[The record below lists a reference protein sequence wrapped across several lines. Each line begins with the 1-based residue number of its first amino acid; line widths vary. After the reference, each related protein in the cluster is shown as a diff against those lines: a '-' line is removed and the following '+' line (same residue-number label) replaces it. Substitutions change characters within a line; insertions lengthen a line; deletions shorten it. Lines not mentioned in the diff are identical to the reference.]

1 MKIRS
6 ATCLTL
12 ATFVTLGSAAFAQ
25 SPPAAPA
32 LAPKPFAPPQERTLP
47 DNDFAKVVRRGED
60 IFLHT
65 GEAAKQFTG
74 NSLSCSNC
82 HLDAGR
88 RADSAPM
95 WAAYVSYP
103 AYRSKNK
110 HVNTLSERI
119 QGCFSFS
126 MNGKAPPL
134 GDETLVAL
142 EAYAYW
148 LATGAPTNTK
158 MPGAGYPKLQ
168 PPAAKVDY
176 ARGEKVFAE
185 NCALCHGMDG
195 QGQKSNGKTAFPPLW
210 GPASYNWGAGMAQLG
225 NAAGFIKAN
234 MPFSRGGTL
243 SDQQAWDVA
252 TYMNSH
258 ERPQDPRFRG
268 SVAQTRSVYHD
279 SADSL
284 YGTVV
289 NGHLLGQSGAAI
301 KHPQ

>member
-1 MKIRS
+1 MNLRKAS
-6 ATCLTL
+6 CLAL
-12 ATFVTLGSAAFAQ
+12 ATFVMLASDAVAQ
-25 SPPAAPA
+25 APAAA
-32 LAPKPFAPPQERTLP
+32 SASAPKTFAPPEERTLP
-47 DNDFAKVVRRGED
+47 DNDFAKIVRRGED

-65 GEAAKQFTG
+65 GQAAKQFTG
-74 NSLSCSNC
+74 NSLSCANC

-110 HVNTLSERI
+110 HVNTLAERM
-119 QGCFSFS
+119 QGCFTYS

-158 MPGAGYPKLQ
+158 MPGAGYPKLK
-168 PPAAKVDY
+168 PPTSKADY
-176 ARGEKVFAE
+176 SRGAIVFAA
-185 NCALCHGMDG
+185 NCAVCHGGDG
-195 QGQKSNGKTAFPPLW
+195 QGRTSNGKTAFPPLW
-210 GPASYNWGAGMAQLG
+210 GDASYNWGAGMAQVG

-243 SDQQAWDVA
+243 SEQQAWDVA
-252 TYMNSH
+252 MYMNSH
-258 ERPQDPRFRG
+258 ERPQDPRFKG
-268 SVAQTRSVYHD
+268 SIAQTRTAYHD

-289 NGHLLGQSGAAI
+289 NGRLLGQPGPAA
-301 KHPQ
+301 KRSR